1 MYIALIF
8 KKFVTLLALVD
19 PFAMV
24 PIYLGAVIGR
34 TAQQKEAFARAVGLA
49 VSIALLISAFAGSAI
64 LSAFGISFGSM
75 QVAGGILALILAI
88 AMVLGKEEAVKQ
100 GHCPKE
106 VAPKIVPLAMPLMV
120 GPAAISYSIANGHW
134 TSGHELPSLLLPPFV
149 VGIVT
154 WLTFGM
160 SAKADKAVNATSI
173 DLIEKV
179 GGFLLA
185 AMAVEMVGT
194 GLKSMFPA
202 LGT

>member
-1 MYIALIF
+1 MHIALIF

-24 PIYLGAVIGR
+24 PIYLGAVNGR
-34 TAQQKEAFARAVGLA
+34 TPQQKETFARTVGLA

-134 TSGHELPSLLLPPFV
+134 TSGHDLPSLLLPPLI

-154 WLTFGM
+154 WITFGM

-202 LGT
+202 LGA